1 VFFDNFELIEELV
14 WLLTQV
20 DSEQLSE
27 KVLEKEEISLI
38 LIKDISSKPSI
49 LSESYSL
56 DSSKNIIE
64 GSRSP

>member
-1 VFFDNFELIEELV
+1 VN
-14 WLLTQV
+14 QV

-27 KVLEKEEISLI
+27 KELEKEEISLI
-38 LIKDISSKPSI
+38 LIKEISSKPST

-64 GSRSP
+64 GSSYP